1 MTLERQS
8 ASVRLDVTTGDDRYH
23 RQSLISWWD
32 QDRLREARVLVA
44 GAGALGNELVKNLV
58 LLGVGTIVLADL
70 DQVENSNLS
79 RCVFFREEDEGADK
93 ASVVAERAGAVNP
106 DVHIIPVVGDI
117 RLRLGLGV
125 FDEVDVVLGGLDNR
139 EARLHLN
146 QACWKTGTPFVDG
159 AIEGLLGVVRV
170 FEPPDSSCY
179 ECTMSSRDHEL
190 IAARRAC
197 SLLTREQ
204 MLGGKVPTTAT
215 SASVIA
221 AMQAQEAVKL
231 LHRDRIAQDFS
242 GKGYVFNGLTHDSY
256 VVEYPRRDDCLS
268 HDAYALEGAVRL
280 PAGATLGEVLA
291 QARHEIGPDVVLEAE
306 HEVVEAME
314 CRACDAREV
323 IARPLH
329 ALRVGAA
336 RCPTCGEGRALVLTH
351 QFDERHPDLL
361 SLTPAEI
368 GLPPYDVLTAR
379 RGTERSH
386 FVVGEGSAVRALE
399 LEAQLR

>member
-1 MTLERQS
+1 MTLERQA
-8 ASVRLDVTTGDDRYH
+8 ASTRLDVTTSDDRYH

-32 QDRLREARVLVA
+32 QGRLREASVLVA
-44 GAGALGNELVKNLV
+44 GSGALGNELVKNLV

-93 ASVVAERAGAVNP
+93 ASVVAERAGDVNP
-106 DVHIIPVVGDI
+106 DIRIIPVVGDI

-146 QACWKTGTPFVDG
+146 QACWKTSTPFVDG
-159 AIEGLLGVVRV
+159 AIEGLLGVLRV
-170 FEPPDSSCY
+170 FDPPDSSCY

-231 LHRDRIAQDFS
+231 LHRDRISQDFS

-256 VVEYPRRDDCLS
+256 VVDYPRRDDCMS
-268 HDAYALEGAVRL
+268 HDTYALQGAVRI
-280 PAGATLGEVLA
+280 PAGATLGELLA
-291 QARHEIGPDVVLEAE
+291 QARDALGSDVVVEAE
-306 HEVVEAME
+306 HEIVEAME

-329 ALRVGAA
+329 ALNVGAA
-336 RCPTCGEGRALVLTH
+336 SCPTYGEGRSLVLTH

-361 SLTPAEI
+361 SRTPGEI
-368 GLPPYDVLTAR
+368 GLPPHDVVTAR
-379 RGTERSH
+379 RGEERLH
-386 FVVGEGSAVRALE
+386 FVIGLGSAVRALE
-399 LEAQLR
+399 LEAQLL